1 MHRSSDSG
9 LVYGPYGAVGY
20 VERNGA
26 RQSADYF
33 TRFRSFVRRVMSIFL

>member
-20 VERNGA
+20 VERGGA